1 METLEK
7 VRKARICI
15 WKDLNMH
22 HMSIIEKAETAEELK
37 CVLAELFCLQD
48 SESSPRDAVLLE
60 LYFYTIQFCRD
71 HGFSREQTSCFFS
84 IVKETHQACL
94 ETPLG
99 NTDSCYRYFT
109 DLLMCHSARRPPF
122 SIDLFSQEQV
132 LQITDYVVNTY
143 FRHFKL
149 YKYVFT
155 PQVRLDISISYEGLD
170 EPATPMEEELPPDS
184 EEGTSRSAV
193 DEEETAAA
201 YEKVE
206 ESPTAP
212 LKEYIRAQLS
222 EEVSQLRSSVQE
234 KLRESEETF
243 SAKLATLEEPSS
255 KKSAKGKRK

>member
-1 METLEK
+1 METEAK
-7 VRKARICI
+7 VRKPRICI
-15 WKDLNMH
+15 WRDLNMH

-37 CVLAELFCLQD
+37 CVLAEFFYLQD
-48 SESSPRDAVLLE
+48 IECNPRAAVLLE

-71 HGFSREQTSCFFS
+71 HGFTREQTSCFFS
-84 IVKETHQACL
+84 IVKELHQTCL

-99 NTDSCYRYFT
+99 NLESCYRYFT

-122 SIDLFSQEQV
+122 SIDLFNQEQV
-132 LQITDYVVNTY
+132 QQITDYVVNTY

-170 EPATPMEEELPPDS
+170 EPDTLMEEQSPRDS
-184 EEGTSRSAV
+184 EEGPSAV
-193 DEEETAAA
+193 DEEETDA
-201 YEKVE
+201 ENVKVLE
-206 ESPTAP
+206 TPTAP

-222 EEVSQLRSSVQE
+222 EELSQLRSSVQE
-234 KLRESEETF
+234 KLQESADTF

-255 KKSAKGKRK
+255 KKPAKGKGKRK